1 MRGNYYL
8 LFVIDPKI
16 PLFGKEGEGRFSDN
30 FIFRKIPPNLPFPKG
45 GILFSC
51 PFVSR
56 RLVSIPAKAAPY
68 LIRGRKDKQSGFR
81 IKCGMTDL
89 YISNS

>member
-56 RLVSIPAKAAPY
+56 RLVLIPAKAGIQKRQTIWIPHQVRNDR
-68 LIRGRKDKQSGFR
+68 LIHK
-81 IKCGMTDL
+81 
-89 YISNS
+89 